1 VKLEA
6 GGQVC
11 EESRL
16 SPEQMVSLLRHL
28 AVLEKNGTASDLAP
42 TVPCKKDCLVFAHFS
57 VREYLTTPGYMASAI
72 RPSFAIELKQAHFD
86 VASSCIAYLLRTN
99 SLEERK
105 NEFPLREYA
114 WDLWAL
120 HAVFTTK
127 DTAIETSNHAQGL
140 YEQVTFGSGYDIPEY
155 LQPIVW
161 WAGSK
166 PAVLDCLRN
175 PYFFEEYSVLD
186 NLTTDQLMF
195 LLYEPLDVNAQ
206 MIWLLHIV
214 PNRHRF
220 AGVRCK
226 MIHTS
231 LDESQRYEAISYI
244 SGEPIARKSIWLNG
258 SRFDVPAKGQ
268 ASLRAI
274 RKSSLQGQL
283 VWTDAICID
292 QRNVH
297 EISDQLGLVPSIF
310 ASAVSVTIT
319 LEDASESEVW
329 ALEIIRLVG
338 QVLERH
344 SDNLS
349 TDLSKL
355 LRSRRSTD
363 PFACMRSLFE
373 RRWWSRSWVLQ
384 EAVLGKNPVLLY
396 GVHALPWASLQNF
409 VSLADHAFQLISSAS
424 PNSGYDPAVLEN
436 TVQWENVLSL
446 VRIRA
451 QQQCGIKPRSITQLL
466 YASRYLRSKLTH
478 DRFYCLYA
486 LIPPGAPKVNYALS
500 WMEAFREFCSYAL
513 LLTKNLDLFTLFSDK
528 SEIFARMATLEQ
540 EIHTTWAD
548 SCDCSLSMD
557 IPRPL
562 LYHELVEETDGPFR
576 AGGREFRQAPA
587 IHQHNDTLHLEGFL
601 IDTIVA
607 MHDTPTNSRNDQ
619 AQLDHKGY
627 SKFSRR
633 RRWFRTA
640 DGLAV
645 LGPEQAP
652 VGAVLT
658 ILIGG
663 KTPYLLERDHM
674 EAGHFR
680 LVGEWY
686 VNSQSFRD
694 TRHKA
699 AN

>member
-1 VKLEA
+1 LRSLPSTLNETYDSILLRIKNPSHQKLANTALRWIAVAQQPLLVEELIEACTVKLEA

-28 AVLEKNGTASDLAP
+28 AVLEKNGTANDLAS

-57 VREYLTTPGYMASAI
+57 VREYLTTSGYMASAI
-72 RPSFAIELKQAHFD
+72 RPSFAMELKQAHLD

-175 PYFFEEYSVLD
+175 PYFFEEHSVLD

-206 MIWLLHIV
+206 MVRLLHIV

-226 MIHTS
+226 MI
-231 LDESQRYEAISYI
+231 LM
-244 SGEPIARKSIWLNG
+244 
-258 SRFDVPAKGQ
+258 
-268 ASLRAI
+268 
-274 RKSSLQGQL
+274 
-283 VWTDAICID
+283 
-292 QRNVH
+292 
-297 EISDQLGLVPSIF
+297 PSIF

-338 QVLERH
+338 QVLKRH

-373 RRWWSRSWVLQ
+373 RRWWSRSWVLH

-446 VRIRA
+446 VQIRA

-562 LYHELVEETDGPFR
+562 LYHELVEETDGPFC

-640 DGLAV
+640 DGLTV
-645 LGPEQAP
+645 LGPKQAP

-694 TRHKA
+694 TRHRA